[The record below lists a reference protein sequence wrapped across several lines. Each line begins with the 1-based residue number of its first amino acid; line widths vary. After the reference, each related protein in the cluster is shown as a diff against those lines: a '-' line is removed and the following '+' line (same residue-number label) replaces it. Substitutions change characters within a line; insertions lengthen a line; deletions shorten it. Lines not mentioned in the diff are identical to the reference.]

1 MSDSKKTPPSREDV
15 LDAAAAGV
23 DLTTKAAAKPAA
35 KPDTKPP
42 GREDVLDAAAA
53 GVDLTASRAVETW
66 VFDLDN
72 TLYAASSNLF
82 DQVSDRIGQY
92 ISRFL
97 GVDRAE
103 AHRLQK
109 KYWHE
114 HGTSLRGLMTLH
126 ACQPE
131 EFIEFV
137 HDIDL
142 SAIVPSPQL
151 DAALARLDGRKVIF
165 TNGSVPHAERIMAR
179 LGVAHHFEGVFD
191 IVASDYV
198 PKPEIAV
205 YRRLVD
211 RFGFDPRGAIML
223 DDMAHNLKPAHEL
236 GMRTVWVRTP
246 ESQERLA
253 ALGGERDHI
262 HHETDDVV
270 RFLQDWPPRA

>member
-1 MSDSKKTPPSREDV
+1 MNDRRKSPPSREDA

-23 DLTTKAAAKPAA
+23 DLSQKPAA
-35 KPDTKPP
+35 KPP
-42 GREDVLDAAAA
+42 GREDILDAAAA
-53 GVDLTASRAVETW
+53 GVDLSTASAIDTW

-72 TLYAASSNLF
+72 TLYSASSNLF

-92 ISRFL
+92 IASFL

-126 ACQPE
+126 ACKPE

-142 SAIVPSPQL
+142 SAIVANPEL

-191 IVASDYV
+191 IVASDYI
-198 PKPEIAV
+198 PKPELSV
-205 YRRLVD
+205 YQRLLGH
-211 RFGFDPRGAIML
+211 FGFDPRAAIML
-223 DDMAHNLKPAHEL
+223 DDMAHNLEPAHAL

-246 ESQERLA
+246 ESRERLA
-253 ALGGERDHI
+253 ALGGRRDHI
-262 HHETDDVV
+262 HHETDDVTS
-270 RFLQDWPPRA
+270 FLQDRPPR

>member
-1 MSDSKKTPPSREDV
+1 MNDRKKPPPSREDV

-23 DLTTKAAAKPAA
+23 DLTLPKRPPA
-35 KPDTKPP
+35 P
-42 GREDVLDAAAA
+42 GREDILDAAAA
-53 GVDLTASRAVETW
+53 GVDLTAQSDTPPGIDTW

-72 TLYAASSNLF
+72 TLYSASSNLF

-92 ISRFL
+92 IASFL
-97 GVDRAE
+97 GVDREE

-109 KYWHE
+109 KYWRE

-126 ACQPE
+126 ACKPE

-142 SAIVPSPQL
+142 SAVAANPEL

-191 IVASDYV
+191 IVASDYI
-198 PKPEIAV
+198 PKPELSV
-205 YRRLVD
+205 YQRLVG
-211 RFGFDPRGAIML
+211 RFGFDPRAAIML
-223 DDMAHNLKPAHEL
+223 DDMAHNLEPAHAL

-253 ALGGERDHI
+253 ALGGRRDHI
-262 HHETDDVV
+262 HHETDDVTS
-270 RFLQDWPPRA
+270 FLQDWLAK